1 MMLVDKLMVIK
12 ESLDI
17 PNEFGADLDNDDYS
31 QIEDVCY
38 RVLEDNDLS
47 DFDYRTGASKAVFVS
62 DNYDYVLKIPF
73 SGYWRY
79 VEERDEEGYL
89 SDSKEEFV
97 SYENAGYDSDW
108 NYCESEESIYNNAVE
123 YGVEQFFAATV
134 FYGYT
139 PTNYPVYTQPRVIS
153 YFDYEYDHEKT
164 YTKEEITHASDII
177 ANSRIQTG
185 LRTEWII
192 DAIAAFGEDAVLKLI
207 SFIDLEGI
215 TDLHTSNYGYTLDG
229 KPVIFDY
236 AGWHEVV
243 E

>member
-17 PNEFGADLDNDDYS
+17 PNEFGADLNNDDYS
-31 QIEDVCY
+31 QIEDVCH

-47 DFDYRTGASKAVFVS
+47 DFDYRTGVSKAVFVS

-79 VEERDEEGYL
+79 VEERDEEGYFTNR
-89 SDSKEEFV
+89 EEFV
-97 SYENAGYDSDW
+97 SYENAGYGSDW
-108 NYCESEESIYNNAVE
+108 NYCETEESIYKNAVE
-123 YGVEQFFAATV
+123 YGVDQFFAATV

-139 PTNYPVYTQPRVIS
+139 PTNYPVYTQPRVTS
-153 YFDYEYDHEKT
+153 YFDYEYDHERT
-164 YTKEEITHASDII
+164 YTREEITHASDII
-177 ANSRIQTG
+177 AGSRRHIG
-185 LRTEWII
+185 LRAEWIV

-207 SFIDLEGI
+207 AFIDLECI

-229 KPVIFDY
+229 KPIIFDY